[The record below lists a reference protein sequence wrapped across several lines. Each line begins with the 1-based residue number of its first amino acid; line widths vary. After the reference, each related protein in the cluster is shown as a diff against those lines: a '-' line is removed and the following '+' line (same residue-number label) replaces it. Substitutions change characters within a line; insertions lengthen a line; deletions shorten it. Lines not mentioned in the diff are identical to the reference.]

1 MTNPSPPSGI
11 DGSVMK
17 QLGSSRIRARSIRGA
32 WCCTLVV
39 TLIVGWAERSLA
51 EEPSPSGHDAK
62 AGEDIEHAEA
72 YAAQAFQAYAQR
84 DYEKAVALYLQAY
97 EAVPSAEILYNIARV
112 HDIGLQDVALSISFY
127 QDYVLSP
134 DAEPHRI
141 EIARERIRRLSTIE
155 AAVRERSA
163 HAVSADVARTP
174 WVEASATGPTEAG
187 SAAAAAAGATRGRAP
202 SSGGATEADAWT
214 PWRVGALVAGGIGV
228 VSVGLGGGFGVAALS
243 DAATARKDCAGN
255 VCSSRRGVEAARA
268 ATKNAN
274 IATVGLALGGSLLA
288 ASLATMLFDPD
299 SAPRHDTI
307 EASGLRPF
315 ATTSELGFA
324 MSGRW

>member
-1 MTNPSPPSGI
+1 
-11 DGSVMK
+11 MK
-17 QLGSSRIRARSIRGA
+17 QLESSRTLPRSLRRA
-32 WCCTLVV
+32 WCCTLLV
-39 TLIVGWAERSLA
+39 TLVSGSAERSHA
-51 EEPSPSGHDAK
+51 EEPSPPRPYVK
-62 AGEDIEHAEA
+62 AGEDVEHAEA

-97 EAVPSAEILYNIARV
+97 EAAPSADILYNIARV
-112 HDIGLQDVALSISFY
+112 HDLGLHDVALAISFY

-134 DAEPHRI
+134 DAEPRRI
-141 EIARERIRRLSTIE
+141 EIARERLSRLSMID

-163 HAVSADVARTP
+163 P
-174 WVEASATGPTEAG
+174 
-187 SAAAAAAGATRGRAP
+187 AAGADVTGASLGGALATSGAAVPGAARGRATNTR
-202 SSGGATEADAWT
+202 SSGDATEGGAWT

-228 VSVGLGGGFGVAALS
+228 VSVGLGAGFGVAALS

-255 VCSSRRGVEAARA
+255 VCSSRRGVEAAQA
-268 ATKNAN
+268 AAKSAN

-288 ASLATMLFDPD
+288 ASLASILFDLD
-299 SAPRHDTI
+299 GAPGHDTI
-307 EASGLRPF
+307 ESSGLRPV